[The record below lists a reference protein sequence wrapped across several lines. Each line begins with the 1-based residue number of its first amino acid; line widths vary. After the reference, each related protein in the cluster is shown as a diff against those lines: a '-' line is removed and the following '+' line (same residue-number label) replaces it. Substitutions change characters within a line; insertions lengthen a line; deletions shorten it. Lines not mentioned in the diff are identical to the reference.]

1 MLNRGYS
8 KPCAEPVGG
17 KVKSAAFR
25 QFESTTRGLRR
36 QAQEADGRSTSAG
49 LPKVYNPAMPNN
61 SNPASHQRKVGDKIR
76 VSMQMHGGEIVD
88 ATIKAVI
95 ETTSD
100 TQYQIDFGND
110 QTATVTERQIV
121 KE

>member
-1 MLNRGYS
+1 M
-8 KPCAEPVGG
+8 AEP
-17 KVKSAAFR
+17 
-25 QFESTTRGLRR
+25 
-36 QAQEADGRSTSAG
+36 
-49 LPKVYNPAMPNN
+49 
-61 SNPASHQRKVGDKIR
+61 RKVGDKIR

-100 TQYQIDFGND
+100 PQYQIDFGND
-110 QTATVTERQIV
+110 QTASVTERQIV

>member
-1 MLNRGYS
+1 M
-8 KPCAEPVGG
+8 AEP
-17 KVKSAAFR
+17 
-25 QFESTTRGLRR
+25 
-36 QAQEADGRSTSAG
+36 
-49 LPKVYNPAMPNN
+49 
-61 SNPASHQRKVGDKIR
+61 RKVGDKIR

-100 TQYQIDFGND
+100 AQYQIDFGND

>member
-1 MLNRGYS
+1 M
-8 KPCAEPVGG
+8 AEP
-17 KVKSAAFR
+17 
-25 QFESTTRGLRR
+25 
-36 QAQEADGRSTSAG
+36 
-49 LPKVYNPAMPNN
+49 
-61 SNPASHQRKVGDKIR
+61 RKVGDKIR

-100 TQYQIDFGND
+100 PQYQIDFGND